1 MVRKG
6 LVTNEEVLEE
16 VEAVRGELEGK
27 AREISWP
34 LDTPRPVGDT

>member
-16 VEAVRGELEGK
+16 VKVVRRELEAK
-27 AREISWP
+27 RAR
-34 LDTPRPVGDT
+34 